1 MRTYEMMFILKPDLS
16 EDDIAEARER
26 LQTIIADFGGE
37 FLKELDGWGK
47 KRLAYSI
54 EDYSEGIYAVWHFN
68 GETGMLEI
76 LSLSELKLFI
86 AVFQLALSILT
97 SLEVWILLY
106 NSSKNLSLAFLIF
119 VTFPIVKLTF
129 LSSKSNSI
137 FNIFAVS
144 LILNIE
150 YFIVTVSPKFNFS
163 QLICSSIHSKKLTI
177 SISKIILGEFI
188 STNLFFAS

>member
-1 MRTYEMMFILKPDLS
+1 
-16 EDDIAEARER
+16 
-26 LQTIIADFGGE
+26 
-37 FLKELDGWGK
+37 
-47 KRLAYSI
+47 
-54 EDYSEGIYAVWHFN
+54 
-68 GETGMLEI
+68 MLEI

-129 LSSKSNSI
+129 LFSKSNSI

-150 YFIVTVSPKFNFS
+150 YFIVTVSPKFNFF
-163 QLICSSIHSKKLTI
+163 QLICSSIPQ
-177 SISKIILGEFI
+177 
-188 STNLFFAS
+188 N